1 MGNFFSSSDS
11 IEDNQLVRIFD
22 KEIKEGLQE
31 SPKGAHFFIFPSEQ
45 TLKFAFLTILP
56 SKFLG

>member
-22 KEIKEGLQE
+22 REIKEGLQKSSKE
-31 SPKGAHFFIFPSEQ
+31 AHFFIFPSEP
-45 TLKFAFLTILP
+45 TLKFALLTTLP
-56 SKFLG
+56 SKVLG